1 LDYRFGELV
10 RVVSRENPA
19 VDGGW
24 LCDRGRFNY
33 GFVQGEGRVERPL
46 VRMNGKLQPVSWDQA
61 LNIVAERLNAVRQ
74 GAGPQAIGFIGG
86 GRLTNEEAY
95 LLGKLARA
103 GLGTANIDYRTGR
116 QLVASYGPYAGR
128 MVDVDSADTVL
139 IVDTLV
145 QERAPVLD

>member
-1 LDYRFGELV
+1 
-10 RVVSRENPA
+10 
-19 VDGGW
+19 
-24 LCDRGRFNY
+24 NY

-116 QLVASYGPYAGR
+116 HLIASYGRCAGR
-128 MVDVDSADTVL
+128 LIDDATDDTVL
-139 IVDTLV
+139 LVDTLV
-145 QERAPVLD
+145 QERPAVLDIPVRKCACRGGRRISDGAVNC